1 MTKYRISRQ
10 SRHLQLLSAHVALKM
25 FTLMIDAPK
34 GGEGGITD
42 TALDMYYSSG
52 KAMINRPHER
62 KLKVSTLGSVVQQE
76 R

>member
-1 MTKYRISRQ
+1 
-10 SRHLQLLSAHVALKM
+10 M

-62 KLKVSTLGSVVQQE
+62 KLKVSTLESVVQQE